1 MKHPSQC
8 HIGDTDSTKMLLAR
22 QTDVYCQ
29 VLPFATIFSLSCL
42 INAAVAGSLDPR
54 NTAPSP
60 ISISPSQEFDGDDG
74 PWSTF
79 TLQIGNPPQ
88 SVKVLISTYSHQTW
102 AIAEEGC
109 GSGDP
114 TDCNKLRGGLYNY
127 TASTSWIP
135 NTANLTTQIYGLGL
149 ESNLGYS
156 GNGRYGFDD
165 VTVGFQGSG
174 GPTLKNQTVAG
185 LATKDFFVGVFGLKP
200 VPSNF
205 TDFDDP
211 IPSFME
217 NLRKQAMIPS
227 TSWAYTS
234 GNQYRSSDVL
244 GSLTLGGYDA
254 SKFTPNNLTFNFSSN
269 DQPDLAVQISSITAL
284 NTSSSSSSTTPVTLL
299 SIPIT
304 TYLDSTIPY
313 MYLPLS
319 VCSLIESTFGLTYNA
334 TTQLYTIST
343 IQHTLLLAQNANIT
357 FTLTR
362 PDLLGSPITLVF
374 PYLAFALQATWP
386 LVDTPTL
393 YFPIKRAND
402 SSQYRLGRAFFQ
414 EAYIIADYERRNFSV
429 SQVNYEISSQNI
441 VAISPPGNSTITVT
455 STKKSGLSAGEI
467 AGIAVAGTVL
477 LVSLFLLLLYFCI
490 YRPKHLRS
498 KAAEL
503 SAQPLTSQSTSTNP
517 NTPTTEY
524 FKPELD
530 TTAPNPRYEFDAD
543 NSSKVPQGPQEI
555 DSKKRV
561 VFELPA
567 REEVAAEV
575 AGSANLSSTLLAEQ
589 EESRIRKEG
598 VGRPKREKK
607 RWSWDRRRRAS
618 LGEQSLGLGSEST
631 EFETET
637 MTETETTLSSG
648 WGDSLKTDSQISP
661 LTPHSGVGVG
671 VGNGVKAEKDE
682 GSGSSERGTELQDFD
697 QRHVNDSRGEE
708 AGAGTWIVSPR
719 SEYSSD
725 LR

>member
-1 MKHPSQC
+1 MIFAQ
-8 HIGDTDSTKMLLAR
+8 
-22 QTDVYCQ
+22 QTTVNCQ
-29 VLPFATIFSLSCL
+29 VVLFAAILSLSCL
-42 INAAVAGSLDPR
+42 INAVAAASLDSR
-54 NTAPSP
+54 NAAPAP
-60 ISISPSQEFDGDDG
+60 ISIPPSQEFDGDDG

-79 TLQIGNPPQ
+79 TVQIGNPPQ

-109 GSGDP
+109 QSGDP

-127 TASTSWIP
+127 SASSSWVP
-135 NTANLTTQIYGLGL
+135 NTANLTTLIYGLGL

-165 VTVGFQGSG
+165 VTLGFQGSS
-174 GPTLKNQTVAG
+174 GPSLKNQTVAG
-185 LATKDFFVGVFGLKP
+185 VATEDFFLGLFGLNP
-200 VPSNF
+200 APSNF

-217 NLRKQAMIPS
+217 NLRKQSMIPS
-227 TSWAYTS
+227 TSWAYFA
-234 GNQYRSSDVL
+234 GNQYRSSEVL
-244 GSLTLGGYDA
+244 GSLTLGGYDT
-254 SKFTPNNLTFNFSSN
+254 SKFIANNLTFNFSTN

-284 NTSSSSSSTTPVTLL
+284 NTSSSSSSTSPVTLL

-313 MYLPLS
+313 MYFPLS
-319 VCSLIESTFGLTYNA
+319 VCSLIETTFGLTYNT

-343 IQHTLLLAQNANIT
+343 IQHTLLLAQNPNIT

-362 PDLLGSPITLVF
+362 PDLLGSPITLIF

-429 SQVNYEISSQNI
+429 SQARYDIPTQNI
-441 VAISPPGNSTITVT
+441 IAISAPGNSTITVT
-455 STKKSGLSAGEI
+455 STKKSGLPIGAI
-467 AGIAVAGTVL
+467 VGIAAGGTAVL
-477 LVSLFLLLLYFCI
+477 ISLLSLVYFCI
-490 YRPKHLRS
+490 WKPKHHRT
-498 KAAEL
+498 KAAEF
-503 SAQPLTSQSTSTNP
+503 SARPLTLQSSYP

-524 FKPELD
+524 FKPELE
-530 TTAPNPRYEFDAD
+530 TTTPKPRYEFDAD
-543 NSSKVPQGPQEI
+543 NSPKFPNAPQEI
-555 DSKKRV
+555 DSKQKRV
-561 VFELPA
+561 YFELPA

-589 EESRIRKEG
+589 DEARMRKDKMN
-598 VGRPKREKK
+598 RPKKEKR

-618 LGEQSLGLGSEST
+618 LGERSLGLGSEST
-631 EFETET
+631 ETET
-637 MTETETTLSSG
+637 VTETTLSSG
-648 WGDSLKTDSQISP
+648 WGDSLRTDFPPSP
-661 LTPHSGVGVG
+661 LTPHSGI
-671 VGNGVKAEKDE
+671 GNVQTVRTEKDGGE
-682 GSGSSERGTELQDFD
+682 GSSEPYVNLGDFERLRLMD
-697 QRHVNDSRGEE
+697 GRNEE
-708 AGAGTWIVSPR
+708 RRAETISSNSSGWVVSPR
-719 SEYSSD
+719 SVDSE